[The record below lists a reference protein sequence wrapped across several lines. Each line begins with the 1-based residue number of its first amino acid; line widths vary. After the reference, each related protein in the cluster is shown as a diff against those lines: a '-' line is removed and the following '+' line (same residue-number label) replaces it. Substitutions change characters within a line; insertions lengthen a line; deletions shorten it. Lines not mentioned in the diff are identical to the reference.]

1 MLTQAANSAMPRRTI
16 LDGVRREFTVHAF
29 DPTDDFSY
37 NDDFS
42 YDAAN
47 DDAND
52 DANGVATAMEELSI
66 SAVGETAAALSL
78 PPDPHA
84 FPLEQ
89 DTTAGKA
96 HKKREARDRKAA
108 TKQKMKDKRDNNV
121 GRAVYWAPILEMAST
136 VESAKHIL
144 EKQGWTGKAYVCIF
158 VGGSTIHIG
167 VVSNEGTI
175 IRHVHVSA
183 KKPSDDIET
192 NLKSMVKTYRKQTT
206 MEDDP
211 EVRVLLA
218 GSPTYVHSRYL
229 APGDKPFKFF
239 DDKSLPVDC
248 IESRSEML
256 AIAEHAKRLQEPDGG
271 LSRGEG
277 KPNPGQKILEYIYK
291 AMTSDWI
298 IVCGNRKLTD
308 TKGVKTRRGEPPKP
322 YYCTDEP
329 FCHNHLPPEYDGVAP
344 AALPWFEIVSSGD
357 VNALVGGPPRSGE
370 KEIEK
375 YKKLMARIRGTDG
388 TTRPNGTVLLVTSGF
403 NETDRKAQVEIVNGI
418 VAPTPREQV
427 KSIYWERVLA
437 ECAGAEECA
446 LAILNDPLF

>member
-1 MLTQAANSAMPRRTI
+1 MPRRTI

-29 DPTDDFSY
+29 DPADDFLY

-42 YDAAN
+42 Y

-66 SAVGETAAALSL
+66 SAIGETAAALSL

-89 DTTAGKA
+89 DATAGKA
-96 HKKREARDRKAA
+96 RKKQEDRDRKAVK
-108 TKQKMKDKRDNNV
+108 KQKDRDRAAAHPKRMQDKRDNNV
-121 GRAVYWAPILEMAST
+121 GRAVYWAPELEMAST

-144 EKQGWTGKAYVCIF
+144 KHQGWTGKAYVCIF

-183 KKPSDDIET
+183 KKPSDDIKT

-206 MEDDP
+206 MEDGP

-248 IESRSEML
+248 IKYCTEML

-271 LSRGEG
+271 LSRGAG
-277 KPNPGQKILEYIYK
+277 KPNPGQKILKYIYN
-291 AMTSDWI
+291 AMTSDWK
-298 IVCGNRKLTD
+298 IVCGNRALNDK
-308 TKGVKTRRGEPPKP
+308 KGRKTRRKKPYMP
-322 YYCTDEP
+322 YYCTDDP
-329 FCHNHLPPEYDGVAP
+329 FCHNHLPPEYDGVAT

-357 VNALVGGPPRSGE
+357 VSVLAGGPPRSSE
-370 KEIEK
+370 KELEK
-375 YKKLMARIRGTDG
+375 YKKLVARISGTGG

-403 NETDRKAQVEIVNGI
+403 NETDRKAEVETVNGI
-418 VAPTPREQV
+418 VEPTPREKV
-427 KSIYWERVLA
+427 KSIVWERVLEA
-437 ECAGAEECA
+437 CDDDEERA
-446 LAILNDPLF
+446 QAILDDPLF

>member
-29 DPTDDFSY
+29 NPADDFLY

-42 YDAAN
+42 Y
-47 DDAND
+47 D
-52 DANGVATAMEELSI
+52 DANGVATAMEEMSI
-66 SAVGETAAALSL
+66 SAVGDTAAALSL
-78 PPDPHA
+78 PLDPHA

-96 HKKREARDRKAA
+96 HKKQEDRDRKAA
-108 TKQKMKDKRDNNV
+108 HRQRIKDKRDNNV
-121 GRAVYWAPILEMAST
+121 GRAVYWAPELEMAST

-144 EKQGWTGKAYVCIF
+144 EHQGWTGKAYVCIF

-175 IRHVHVSA
+175 LRHVHVSA

-206 MEDDP
+206 MEDGP

-218 GSPTYVHSRYL
+218 GSPTYVHSRCL

-239 DDKSLPVDC
+239 EDESLPVDC
-248 IESRSEML
+248 IKYCTEML
-256 AIAEHAKRLQEPDGG
+256 AIAEHAKRLMNPDGG
-271 LSRGEG
+271 LSRGRG
-277 KPNPGQKILEYIYK
+277 KNPGQEILEYISN
-291 AMTSDWI
+291 AMTGDWK

-308 TKGVKTRRGEPPKP
+308 KKGVKTRRGELSKP

-329 FCHNHLPPEYDGVAP
+329 FCHNHLPSEYDGVAP

-357 VNALVGGPPRSGE
+357 VNTLVGGPPRSGK

-375 YKKLMARIRGTDG
+375 YKGLVARISGTDG
-388 TTRPNGTVLLVTSGF
+388 TEPYRPNGTVLLVTSGF
-403 NETDRKAQVEIVNGI
+403 NETKRKAEVEIVNGI
-418 VAPTPREQV
+418 VEPTPREQV
-427 KSIYWERVLA
+427 KSIVWERVLA
-437 ECAGAEECA
+437 ACNGDEECA
-446 LAILNDPLF
+446 QAILNDPLF